1 MNDLFSTDI
10 SIEERTEKKKN
21 IMTTNAMFQLEKK
34 KSIH

>member
-1 MNDLFSTDI
+1 MNDLFSTDM
-10 SIEERTEKKKN
+10 SIEERTEKN

>member
-10 SIEERTEKKKN
+10 SIEERTEEN